1 MDSLYDMTDTR
12 KIGVAITAFGI
23 FFSTLGI
30 MFFLDSALLTLGNL
44 LFVSGVVLVMGTA
57 RCKSFFLDRTRWR
70 ASGCFFVGILLV
82 MRGYCFIGLMLQGF
96 GGLNLFGNFFPMIVR
111 VLEAAPVIG
120 PILQLPAVQKLLA
133 AFNCGGANR
142 SV

>member
-12 KIGVAITAFGI
+12 KIGVALTAFGL
-23 FFSTLGI
+23 FFSTLGV
-30 MFFLDSALLTLGNL
+30 MLFLDSALLTLGNL

-57 RCKSFFLDRTRWR
+57 RCKTFFLDRTRWR
-70 ASGCFFVGILLV
+70 ASGCFFFGILLV
-82 MRGYCFIGLMLQGF
+82 MRGWCFVGLVLQGF

-111 VLEAAPVIG
+111 VLEAAPFIG
-120 PILQLPAVQKLLA
+120 PLLQSPPVQKLLA
-133 AFNCGGANR
+133 AFNCGGSSR

>member
-12 KIGVAITAFGI
+12 KIGVALTAFGI

-30 MFFLDSALLTLGNL
+30 MLFLDSALLTLGNL
-44 LFVSGVVLVMGTA
+44 LFVSGVVLVMGTH
-57 RCKSFFLDRTRWR
+57 RCKNFFFDRSRWR
-70 ASGCFFVGILLV
+70 ASGCFFVGILMV
-82 MRGYCFIGLMLQGF
+82 MRGWCLVGLMLQGF

-120 PILQLPAVQKLLA
+120 PLIRLPALQKLLA
-133 AFNCGGANR
+133 AFNCGGASR